1 MWQCIIGFGNM
12 QSPMNNSQIPVKS
25 KSRLRWWQA
34 PGDLAYGRRLLL
46 WGALALCAS
55 LLVGIVALTSV
66 SNYYGLSL
74 PVPQPVSDIGEY
86 PPSRPAA
93 IPRPDG
99 DALWVFDAG
108 EPLTAPP
115 AAVDDAVYL
124 VYGQTPERARV
135 ASLDDASGAV
145 MWDVAL
151 GGISDF
157 RPVAAAGMLY
167 VGTRAGKLLCLD
179 RRTGARLW
187 TFDMESSVVGAP
199 IARDGTVYAASNAVY
214 AIDALN
220 GSLRWRHEVEGDV
233 TRGLQL
239 HGDVLAAISSSGDV
253 NLVAATNGRRRLTFP
268 LWFGTGGSPLAAG
281 DALIVAG
288 DGGFVQALD
297 MNARDVPMEKA
308 LRYWWTK
315 LWLWGM
321 APSPPLPRGYLW
333 QRRDIEGRTAYPV
346 GADGHSAYIV
356 AMIADGAGSL
366 AALDIESGEVRWLR
380 QLPSGALSPAVVT
393 PDAVIVG
400 GDGVLF
406 SIDKRDGDISWQ
418 YDDGRGLAA
427 APAFT
432 GDGAL
437 IMASP
442 QGVVRAAR

>member
-1 MWQCIIGFGNM
+1 M

-25 KSRLRWWQA
+25 RSRLRWWQA
-34 PGDLAYGRRLLL
+34 PGDFAYGRRRLL
-46 WGALALCAS
+46 WLALALCAS

-66 SNYYGLSL
+66 WNYYGLSL
-74 PVPQPVSDIGEY
+74 PVPQPASDISEY

-99 DALWVFDAG
+99 AALWVFDAG

-115 AAVDDAVYL
+115 AAVDGAVYI
-124 VYGQTPERARV
+124 VSGQTPERARV
-135 ASLDDASGAV
+135 AALDDASGAIL
-145 MWDVAL
+145 WDVEL
-151 GGISDF
+151 GSIADF
-157 RPVAAAGMLY
+157 PPVAAADLLY
-167 VGTRAGKLLCLD
+167 VGTRAGELICLD

-233 TRGLQL
+233 TRGLRL
-239 HGDVLAAISSSGDV
+239 SDGVLAAISSSGDV
-253 NLVAATNGRRRLTFP
+253 NFVSAKNGRRRLTFP
-268 LWFGTGGSPLAAG
+268 LWFGTGGAPLSAG
-281 DALIVAG
+281 GALVVVG
-288 DGGFVQALD
+288 DGGFALALD
-297 MNARDVPMEKA
+297 MSARDISMEKA

-346 GADGHSAYIV
+346 GADEHSAYI
-356 AMIADGAGSL
+356 AAKSADGAGSL
-366 AALDIESGEVRWLR
+366 VALDIESGDVRWLR

-400 GDGVLF
+400 SEGGVLF
-406 SIDKRDGDISWQ
+406 SIDKRNGDISWQ
-418 YDDGRGLAA
+418 YNNGDGGDGLAA
-427 APAFT
+427 TLIA
-432 GDGAL
+432 DGAL
-437 IMASP
+437 IVASP
-442 QGVVRAAR
+442 QGVVSAAR